1 MEDTILELVKICR
14 QKELLCMH
22 DNVEDLIESALN
34 SKLLSINS
42 QRLHNKEQQEVKNVV
57 EQPAERRNLAPIL
70 STKEPEYSPSLGYEH
85 SNTTPE
91 TESDEIIKSG
101 VEELVPILSE
111 NEVTSEDKRE
121 CDMPVCEN
129 SLICDDHSD
138 IFFDSKDDDDIS
150 SDDDDFKDIKY
161 VEASLSDPEIISV
174 EEENVV
180 HQEEEEVDLED
191 VFQIQDIVLREKL
204 LSITRLIANIESL
217 KYNPTSD
224 LVLNSSV
231 SIPIFEETDNSL
243 LDSFS
248 PEFETFCDH
257 MEETRSD
264 NTTTHVNDSLP
275 KYDSFCFEI
284 EPDQERLINAVKN
297 KSSDDLTKD
306 PLLEEADLFLSDNSI
321 PPGIENFSDDAEGD
335 IHFLEELL
343 INDSIPF
350 SINESPESNFDNP
363 SIPRPPLEPP
373 DFKNDAGEEILVVMN
388 DELECL
394 RNEFDDENYF
404 SFMFAKVFSFLSAKS
419 EDTIVDPGI
428 SV

>member
-1 MEDTILELVKICR
+1 MAFYRNSCICPRSGMIL
-14 QKELLCMH
+14 
-22 DNVEDLIESALN
+22 
-34 SKLLSINS
+34 
-42 QRLHNKEQQEVKNVV
+42 
-57 EQPAERRNLAPIL
+57 
-70 STKEPEYSPSLGYEH
+70 
-85 SNTTPE
+85 
-91 TESDEIIKSG
+91 
-101 VEELVPILSE
+101 
-111 NEVTSEDKRE
+111 
-121 CDMPVCEN
+121 
-129 SLICDDHSD
+129 
-138 IFFDSKDDDDIS
+138 
-150 SDDDDFKDIKY
+150 
-161 VEASLSDPEIISV
+161 
-174 EEENVV
+174 
-180 HQEEEEVDLED
+180 
-191 VFQIQDIVLREKL
+191 
-204 LSITRLIANIESL
+204 
-217 KYNPTSD
+217 
-224 LVLNSSV
+224 
-231 SIPIFEETDNSL
+231 FEETDNSL

-321 PPGIENFSDDAEGD
+321 PPGFENFSDDAEGG

-343 INDSIPF
+343 INDSVPF
-350 SINESPESNFDNP
+350 PINESPESNFDNP

-373 DFKNDAGEEILVVMN
+373 DFENDVGEEILVVMN